1 MDRFL
6 SEAPMTE
13 TLLDGVTQTLDAAMK
28 MAIDLLPKILGMIV
42 IIAIGWI
49 IAMMIKLIVRYMLKL
64 LKFNALCDNVGATQ
78 VLAKADLPT
87 PTDLVSG
94 LVFWVNWVAFLML
107 GISTLGIVVLQEQI
121 SKFFVYVPQIFV
133 AVVILFVGILF
144 ANFSARAV
152 LLGMV
157 NANVPSARLLSN
169 GVRLFLVILTVAM
182 ALEQVAVAKSVV
194 LITFSI
200 AFGAVMLGLAIAFGL
215 GGRDVAR
222 RVLERQF
229 AEDGKS
235 DKDEISHL

>member
-1 MDRFL
+1 
-6 SEAPMTE
+6 MTE
-13 TLLDGVTQTLDAAMK
+13 TLLNGVTQTLDAAMT
-28 MAIDLLPKILGMIV
+28 MALHLFPKILGMIV
-42 IIAIGWI
+42 IIAIGWV
-49 IAMMIKLIVRYMLKL
+49 IAMLTRLILRYVLKL
-64 LKFNALCDNVGATQ
+64 LKFNVLCDNVGATQ
-78 VLAKADLPT
+78 MLTKADLP
-87 PTDLVSG
+87 PPADLVST
-94 LVFWVNWVAFLML
+94 LVFWVTWAAFVML

-121 SKFFVYVPQIFV
+121 SGFFVYVPQIFV
-133 AVVILFVGILF
+133 ALVILFVGILF

-157 NANVPSARLLSN
+157 NANVSSAKLLSN

-200 AFGAVMLGLAIAFGL
+200 AFGAVMLGFAIAFGL

-229 AEDGKS
+229 AEDAKS
-235 DKDEISHL
+235 EKDEISHL

>member
-1 MDRFL
+1 
-6 SEAPMTE
+6 MTE
-13 TLLDGVTQTLDAAMK
+13 ALLDGVTQTLNAAMK
-28 MAIDLLPKILGMIV
+28 MALDLLPKILGMII
-42 IIAIGWI
+42 IIAIGWVV
-49 IAMMIKLIVRYMLKL
+49 AMIIKLIVRYVLNL
-64 LKFNALCDNVGATQ
+64 LKFNVLCDNVGATQ
-78 VLAKADLPT
+78 ILTKADLPP
-87 PTDLVSG
+87 PTDLVSA
-94 LVFWVNWVAFLML
+94 LVFWVNWLAFVML

-121 SKFFVYVPQIFV
+121 SKFFVYIPQIFV
-133 AVVILFVGILF
+133 ALVILFVGIVF

-157 NANVPSARLLSN
+157 NANVSSARLLSN

-200 AFGAVMLGLAIAFGL
+200 AFGAVMLGFAIAFGL

-229 AEDGKS
+229 AEDAKRE
-235 DKDEISHL
+235 KDEISHL

>member
-1 MDRFL
+1 
-6 SEAPMTE
+6 MTE

-28 MAIDLLPKILGMIV
+28 MALDLFPKILGMII
-42 IIAIGWI
+42 IIAIGWV
-49 IAMMIKLIVRYMLKL
+49 IAMMIKLIVRYVLKV
-64 LKFNALCDNVGATQ
+64 LKFNVLCDNVGATQ
-78 VLAKADLPT
+78 MLTKADLPA
-87 PTDLVSG
+87 PTDLVSA
-94 LVFWVNWVAFLML
+94 LVFWVTWVGFLML

-121 SKFFVYVPQIFV
+121 SRFFVYVPQIFV
-133 AVVILFVGILF
+133 ALVILFVGIVF

-157 NANVPSARLLSN
+157 NANVSSARLLSN

-200 AFGAVMLGLAIAFGL
+200 AFGAVMLGFAIAFGL

-222 RVLERQF
+222 RFLERQF
-229 AEDGKS
+229 TEES
-235 DKDEISHL
+235 QPEKDEISHL

>member
-1 MDRFL
+1 
-6 SEAPMTE
+6 
-13 TLLDGVTQTLDAAMK
+13 MK
-28 MAIDLLPKILGMIV
+28 MAVHLVPRILGMII
-42 IIAIGWI
+42 IIAIGWVV
-49 IAMMIKLIVRYMLKL
+49 AMMIKLILRYVLKL
-64 LKFNALCDNVGATQ
+64 LKFNVLCDNVGATQ
-78 VLAKADLPT
+78 MLTKADLPG
-87 PTDLVSG
+87 PTDLVG
-94 LVFWVNWVAFLML
+94 ALVFWVTWVAFLML

-121 SKFFVYVPQIFV
+121 SQFFVYVPQIFV
-133 AVVILFVGILF
+133 ALVILFVGIVF

-157 NANVPSARLLSN
+157 NANVPSAKLLSN

-200 AFGAVMLGLAIAFGL
+200 AFGAVMLGFAIAFGL

-229 AEDGKS
+229 TEDAKS
-235 DKDEISHL
+235 EKDEISHL